1 MQMVENI
8 FLSPNEPNPNFM
20 IYKEEARRVIL
31 KALGG
36 KSECIWVLGK
46 TGIGKTTFLLWIK
59 QFAPLYKVKPLYF
72 HGGDDLKFQEFKE
85 TLERE
90 TRASFFSR
98 IFLRKKYIEIPVII
112 MIDDVDFLKDDDII
126 KYVVSKL
133 DEEKIH
139 ISVVFASVEMVDRIK
154 EYLRGRDIEKIFLEM
169 PSADAIMDMIRKRIE
184 AGGGEDFQPF
194 GKQLVKDI
202 VESSSTIRE
211 VLIKLQEAA

>member
-1 MQMVENI
+1 MVENI
-8 FLSPNEPNPNFM
+8 FLNPNEPNPSFM
-20 IYKEEARRVIL
+20 VYKEEARRVIL

-36 KSECIWVLGK
+36 KSECFWVLGK

-59 QFAPLYKVKPLYF
+59 EFAPLYKVKPLYF
-72 HGGDDLKFQEFKE
+72 HGGDDLKFKEFKE

-98 IFLRKKYIEIPVII
+98 VFLRKKYIEIPLIL

-139 ISVVFASVEMVDRIK
+139 ISAVFASVEMVERIK

-169 PSADAIMDMIRKRIE
+169 PSSDALMDMIRKRIE

-211 VLIKLQEAA
+211 VLIKLQEGA

>member
-1 MQMVENI
+1 MVENI
-8 FLSPNEPNPNFM
+8 FLNPNEPNPNFM
-20 IYKEEARRVIL
+20 VYKEEARRVIL

-36 KSECIWVLGK
+36 KSECFWVLGK

-59 QFAPLYKVKPLYF
+59 EFGPLYKVKPIYF
-72 HGGDDLKFQEFKE
+72 HGGDDLKFEEFKT
-85 TLERE
+85 TLEHE

-98 IFLRKKYIEIPVII
+98 VFLRKKYIEIPVIL

-139 ISVVFASVEMVDRIK
+139 LSVVFASVDMVDRVK
-154 EYLRGRDIEKIFLEM
+154 EYLRGRDIEKILLEM
-169 PSADAIMDMIRKRIE
+169 PSPEAIMEMIRKRIE

-202 VESSSTIRE
+202 IESSSTVRE

>member
-1 MQMVENI
+1 MV
-8 FLSPNEPNPNFM
+8 
-20 IYKEEARRVIL
+20 YKEEARRVIL

-36 KSECIWVLGK
+36 KSECFWVLGK

-59 QFAPLYKVKPLYF
+59 EFGPLYKVKPIYF
-72 HGGDDLKFQEFKE
+72 HGGDDLKFEEFKT
-85 TLERE
+85 TLEHE
-90 TRASFFSR
+90 TGASFFSR
-98 IFLRKKYIEIPVII
+98 VFLRKKYIEIPVIL

-139 ISVVFASVEMVDRIK
+139 LSVVFASVDMVDRVK
-154 EYLRGRDIEKIFLEM
+154 EYLRGRDIEKILLEM
-169 PSADAIMDMIRKRIE
+169 PSPEAIMEMIRKRIE

-202 VESSSTIRE
+202 IESSSTVRE

>member
-1 MQMVENI
+1 MVENI

>member
-1 MQMVENI
+1 MVENI
-8 FLSPNEPNPNFM
+8 FLNPNEPNPNFM
-20 IYKEEARRVIL
+20 VYKEEARRVIL

-36 KSECIWVLGK
+36 KSECFWVLGK

-59 QFAPLYKVKPLYF
+59 EFGPLYKVKPIYF
-72 HGGDDLKFQEFKE
+72 HGGDDLKFDEFKT
-85 TLERE
+85 TLEHE

-98 IFLRKKYIEIPVII
+98 VFLRKKYIEIPVIL

-139 ISVVFASVEMVDRIK
+139 LSVVFASVDMVEKVR

-169 PSADAIMDMIRKRIE
+169 PSPEAIMEMIRKRIE

-202 VESSSTIRE
+202 IESSSTVRE